1 MAKSV
6 GLTDSKIA
14 GIRPVAGERLEYRDD
29 VVKGLRVRVG
39 SGGTKTFTYRARF
52 GGKPRNFALG
62 QYDPRRFTLANAR
75 DLARKMQGDIAEGRD
90 PSGQLGRRPGDDG
103 RLRGLVELY
112 FQREVRGRKRTADA
126 IERTFK
132 VDILPTLGERLAD
145 TITRGDITKL
155 VEQVTYKA
163 NKETP
168 RQGRMVH
175 QLLSAFFNWA
185 LPRLDRLEA
194 NPCVGAWRP
203 AVSASRDRVLSDDE
217 LKALW
222 KAAGEAG
229 EFGKGIRLLM
239 LTGQRRSEVLEAKWA
254 EFGLKAKLWTIPA
267 ERAKNG
273 KANLVPLSGAALEV
287 LSGIDRSAKS
297 EFLFPAKGNA
307 TAPMSGFTQLWGK
320 VLKAVEVEL
329 GEPVER
335 FTMHD
340 IRRTLATGLQRLGT
354 RLEVT
359 EAVLNHKSGS
369 RAGIVA
375 VYQRHHFSDEKRHA
389 LDAWAAELQRTVAG
403 KPGGNVVE
411 LTSRGAAL

>member
-14 GIRPVAGERLEYRDD
+14 GIKPSPGERLEYPDD

-39 SGGTKTFTYRARF
+39 SGGSKTFTYRARF

-62 QYDPRRFTLANAR
+62 RYDAKRFTLANAR
-75 DLARKMQGDIAEGRD
+75 NLARKMQEDIADGRD
-90 PSGQLGRRPGDDG
+90 PAGQLGRKPGDDG
-103 RLRGLVELY
+103 RLKGLVELY

-145 TITRGDITKL
+145 TITRADITKL
-155 VEQVTYKA
+155 VEQVTFKA
-163 NKETP
+163 TKETP

-203 AVSASRDRVLSDDE
+203 AVSASRDRVLDDDE
-217 LKALW
+217 LRVLW
-222 KAAGEAG
+222 NAAGEAG

-239 LTGQRRSEVLEAKWA
+239 LTGQRRSEVLEAKWV
-254 EFGLKAKLWTIPA
+254 EFDVKAKVWTIPA
-267 ERAKNG
+267 ARAKNG
-273 KANLVPLSGAALEV
+273 RANLVPLSDAALDV
-287 LSGIDRSAKS
+287 IASVDRSAKS
-297 EFLFPAKGNA
+297 EFLFPAKGN
-307 TAPMSGFTQLWGK
+307 TSAPMSGFTQLWGR
-320 VLKAVEVEL
+320 VLKAVSTDLER
-329 GEPVER
+329 PVER

-340 IRRTLATGLQRLGT
+340 IRRSLATGLQRLGT

-359 EAVLNHKSGS
+359 EAVLNHQSGS

-375 VYQRHHFSDEKRHA
+375 VYQRHHFAEEKRHA
-389 LDAWAAELQRTVAG
+389 LDAWSAELERIIAG
-403 KPGGNVVE
+403 KPGGNVV
-411 LTSRGAAL
+411 ALRA